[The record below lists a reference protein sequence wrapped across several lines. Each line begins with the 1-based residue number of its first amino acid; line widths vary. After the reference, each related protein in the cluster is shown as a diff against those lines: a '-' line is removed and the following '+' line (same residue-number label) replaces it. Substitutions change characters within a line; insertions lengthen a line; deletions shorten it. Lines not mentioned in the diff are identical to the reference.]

1 MAFVKVVEMT
11 ELIQEALGNDKDAR
25 YVNGGLLGQLLLLT
39 SREIILLCKC
49 KWETTAFSYT
59 HFPPE
64 GVEVRGIIRGIS
76 L

>member
-1 MAFVKVVEMT
+1 MT
-11 ELIQEALGNDKDAR
+11 MH
-25 YVNGGLLGQLLLLT
+25 YNGALLGQLLLIT

-59 HFPPE
+59 QIPPE
-64 GVEVRGIIRGIS
+64 GVEIRGYIRGIS